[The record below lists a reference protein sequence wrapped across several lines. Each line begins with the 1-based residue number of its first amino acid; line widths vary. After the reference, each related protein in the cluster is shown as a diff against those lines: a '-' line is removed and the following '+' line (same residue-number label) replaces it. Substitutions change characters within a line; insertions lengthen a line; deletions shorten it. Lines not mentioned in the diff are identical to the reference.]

1 MFGDLTVPIINLAG
15 ILQPAIK
22 TGVHIMDGNLR
33 LIRKYANRRL
43 YDTAQSR
50 YVNLQDVRQLILA
63 GKYVK
68 VEDQATKSD
77 ITNGILLQIIA
88 AQEPERGPL
97 LSSDIL
103 TDLIRTSASTQDS
116 TLVGRLQ
123 DACRAVLSSPNH

>member
-1 MFGDLTVPIINLAG
+1 
-15 ILQPAIK
+15 
-22 TGVHIMDGNLR
+22 MDGNPR

-50 YVNLQDVRQLILA
+50 YVNLHDVRHLILA
-63 GKYVK
+63 GKYIK

-88 AQEPERGPL
+88 AHDPETAPL

-103 TDLIRTSASTQDS
+103 TDLIRASSTNQDP
-116 TLVGRLQ
+116 TLAGRLQ
-123 DACRAVLSSPNH
+123 LACRAVLSSHNH

>member
-1 MFGDLTVPIINLAG
+1 
-15 ILQPAIK
+15 
-22 TGVHIMDGNLR
+22 MDGNLR

-50 YVNLQDVRQLILA
+50 YINLQDVRQLILA